1 MSAENVVI
9 NFVGKTDELKPV
21 ENALGNI
28 IAQSGEVGQAWGKAA
43 SAMNNQTKTSTEN
56 TNKLAKSIDALA
68 TAAKSMDKAVIGGA
82 YKEYL
87 KQIQAQLGLTSKEL
101 ITYIQ
106 NARKAAQEGIF
117 SAGSDEEI
125 DQMTMAIE
133 AMNDQLKELGAWEG
147 DVGEKTQS
155 LRSRIKEAKDELVA
169 MAEAGLQGTP
179 AFRDLQEKAGELY
192 DQMRDLNATVKRLG
206 SDTKHID
213 GLISLAGGVAGGFAV
228 AQGAAALFGSENE
241 EVQKA
246 LLKVNAAMSILQGL
260 QAIQNVLQKESAAS
274 LLFNTGARTAQTAA
288 VTAETA
294 AEVANVAATEAVVVA
309 EGAQVVATE
318 AATVAQTELN
328 VAMSLN
334 PIGLVIAG
342 VVALVAAISIFS
354 GKSKEAEQ
362 TQRDLNSALQDAT
375 TLLDLDLKSLER
387 RTAKNIALAKQSGA
401 SAVDLVRLE
410 GLAGNERLKMIDDSR
425 VAAAKAYNEAKA
437 NDKESIESKQKLY
450 ERIGELETQ
459 YQNERNALEVKSIE
473 FRKTLADNELKS
485 FIAFQE
491 AKVLATR
498 SGSIAEKNAQ
508 IASIRATRDARDKLN
523 PDLTP
528 GEKAK
533 NAAEDARAIS
543 DIQLQI
549 YAYTLKSI
557 TSMDEAN
564 VANKKKQILQNQVD
578 SIASIKAVM
587 DAEIVAIRARTSE
600 QIKSNPNLSNGER
613 AKIEAEANL
622 QIAELKRQ
630 HETKLLEI
638 KKAGINAQLII
649 AQKGT
654 QEEYDAK
661 IKFIEASQQIDLS
674 ATELTEQQVSEIKA
688 KYQKQRQD
696 ALRAFNEAQLQNQ
709 ISYENAAL
717 DKFGITE
724 NQKLEITLSR
734 LDKQRLLEI
743 SQAEGNAA
751 KIAEINAKYDKQTI
765 EAKKATIK
773 AILDDNLRTLEV
785 FTFKSVQANQR
796 IVESQYASGDAKI
809 KALEQLQKFEDDKFD
824 LQHKAL
830 TKQVEDGLLTAHEF
844 DVAYQ
849 ELLNKRQESEENTQ
863 KQISEIYFKETEKR
877 IAFYQAGFA
886 VMQKGLD
893 AVLDTGALKTALGE
907 FQNVFASITESIS
920 RLKVILD
927 DPNISPAEKTKA
939 RLNAFKEEAAAV
951 IQATQAVVN
960 QMFADSTAARQQAL
974 NDQLSLLEEQKQKEL
989 DNKGLT
995 EQQKADIEEKYREKE
1010 RQEKIKAFK
1019 ADKEAKKTQA
1029 AINGLLG
1036 ITNAFATAPTI
1047 IAGIILAA
1055 LVSASTAIQIAK
1067 INSTPI
1073 PRFKHGKQKGSY
1085 EGLGIVDDGG
1095 KFEPIWRKD
1104 GSIEIA
1110 TGSPKDR
1117 LTYLHKDDVVFP
1129 SMEAMYKHFSFPQV
1143 PEFVQPKSQSQS
1155 IDYDKLAEAVANKMA
1170 GIIPAPAQIHNAI
1183 DGDSLR
1189 QFLINGNSKTEIK
1202 NKYFSMS

>member
-21 ENALGNI
+21 ENALDNI

-43 SAMNNQTKTSTEN
+43 SAMNNQTKTSTES

-82 YKEYL
+82 YKDYL
-87 KQIQAQLGLTSKEL
+87 KQIQAQLGLTNKEL
-101 ITYIQ
+101 IAYIQ
-106 NARKAAQEGIF
+106 NARKAAQESIF
-117 SAGSDEEI
+117 TAQTDEEI
-125 DQMTMAIE
+125 NQITLSIE
-133 AMNDQLKELGAWEG
+133 AMNEQLKQLGAWEDEAG
-147 DVGEKTQS
+147 DKTQS
-155 LRSRIKEAKDELVA
+155 LRSRIKEAKEELVA

-179 AFRDLQEKAGELY
+179 AFQALQEKAGELD
-192 DQMRDLNATVKRLG
+192 DQMRDLNATVKGLG

-274 LLFNTGARTAQTAA
+274 LLFNTGARTAQTTA
-288 VTAETA
+288 VVAETA

-354 GKSKEAEQ
+354 SSSRDAAVAQNTFNDAMKEA
-362 TQRDLNSALQDAT
+362 TDY
-375 TLLDLDLKSLER
+375 LDIDLKALEH
-387 RTAKNIALAKQSGA
+387 TTSKHVALAKQRGA
-401 SAVDLVRLE
+401 SAVELTRIE
-410 GLAGNERLKMIDDSR
+410 GEAGNARLKIIDDAR
-425 VAAAKAYNEAKA
+425 VATAKALNDEKVRNELSAEDYKKLL
-437 NDKESIESKQKLY
+437 DKNL
-450 ERIGELETQ
+450 ELDFK
-459 YQNERNALEVKSIE
+459 YQDERNALEVKSIE

-508 IASIRATRDARDKLN
+508 IASIRATRDAKDKLN

-564 VANKKKQILQNQVD
+564 VANKKRQILQNQVD
-578 SIASIKAVM
+578 SIASIKAVT
-587 DAEIVAIRARTSE
+587 DAEIAAIRSRTSE
-600 QIKSNPNLSNGER
+600 QIKSNPNLSKGER

-622 QIAELKRQ
+622 QIAELRRQ

-638 KKAGINAQLII
+638 KKAGINAQLIL

-654 QEEYDAK
+654 QDEYDAK
-661 IKFIEASQQIDLS
+661 IQFIEASQQIDLS

-724 NQKLEITLSR
+724 NQKLDITLSR
-734 LDKQRLLEI
+734 LDKQRQLEI
-743 SQAEGNAA
+743 SQAEGNTA

-785 FTFKSVQANQR
+785 FTFKSAQANQR
-796 IVESQYASGDAKI
+796 IVESQFASGDAKI

-849 ELLNKRQESEENTQ
+849 DLLNKRSESEEKTQ
-863 KQISEIYFKETEKR
+863 KQITEIYIKETEKR
-877 IAFYQAGFA
+877 VAFYKAGFA
-886 VMQKGLD
+886 ILQKGLD
-893 AVLDTGALKTALGE
+893 AVLNTSAIKTALNE
-907 FQNVFASITESIS
+907 FQNVFATITESVGK
-920 RLKVILD
+920 LKAILD
-927 DPNISPAEKTKA
+927 DPNISPAEKTQA
-939 RLNAFKEEAAAV
+939 RLTAFKEEAAAV

-960 QMFADSTAARQQAL
+960 QIFADSAAARQQAL
-974 NDQLSLLEEQKQKEL
+974 NDQLALLEEQKQKEL
-989 DNKGLT
+989 DNKNLT
-995 EQQKADIEEKYREKE
+995 EQQKADIEEKYKQRE
-1010 RQEKIKAFK
+1010 RQEKIKAFN

-1029 AINGLLG
+1029 VINGLLG

-1047 IAGIILAA
+1047 IAGVILAA
-1055 LVSASTAIQIAK
+1055 LVAASTAIQVAK
-1067 INSTPI
+1067 ISSTPV
-1073 PRFKHGKQKGSY
+1073 PRFKYGKQKGGY

-1117 LTYLHKDDVVFP
+1117 LTYLHRDDMVFP

-1143 PEFVQPKSQSQS
+1143 PEFVHPTATNQS

-1183 DGDSLR
+1183 DGDSLK
-1189 QFLINGNSKTEIK
+1189 QFMLSGNTKTEIK
-1202 NKYFSMS
+1202 NKYFSMT

>member
-9 NFVGKTDELKPV
+9 NFVGKTDKLKPV

-43 SAMNNQTKTSTEN
+43 SAMNNQTKTSTES

-179 AFRDLQEKAGELY
+179 AFRDLQEKAGELD
-192 DQMRDLNATVKRLG
+192 DQMRDLNATVKGLG
-206 SDTKHID
+206 SDTKRLD
-213 GLISLAGGVAGGFAV
+213 GLISAVSGLAGGFAV
-228 AQGAAALFGSENE
+228 AQGTAALFGDESE

-260 QAIQNVLQKESAAS
+260 QAIQNVLQKESAAM
-274 LLFNTGARTAQTAA
+274 LLLQEGRTKAVAIANQFMAA
-288 VTAETA
+288 TTLETA
-294 AEVANVAATEAVVVA
+294 AATTVLRTALITSGIGAIVVILGLAANAMGAFGDDIEDTTESMKKQNDVAD
-309 EGAQVVATE
+309 
-318 AATVAQTELN
+318 
-328 VAMSLN
+328 SLYESYLKISKVN
-334 PIGLVIAG
+334 QLQINRD
-342 VVALVAAISIFS
+342 ISI
-354 GKSKEAEQ
+354 KQNEAEI
-362 TQRDLNSALQDAT
+362 AL
-375 TLLDLDLKSLER
+375 LKSQEGSIVRINDLQKENLRLSNESLQVELFGLKAAQAMASDKTQFTR
-387 RTAKNIALAKQSGA
+387 R
-401 SAVDLVRLE
+401 
-410 GLAGNERLKMIDDSR
+410 
-425 VAAAKAYNEAKA
+425 
-437 NDKESIESKQKLY
+437 
-450 ERIGELETQ
+450 EL
-459 YQNERNALEVKSIE
+459 
-473 FRKTLADNELKS
+473 ELKS
-485 FIAFQE
+485 QIFENTQE
-491 AKVLATR
+491 QLRLDVELNKVLAERALKSATNQADAE
-498 SGSIAEKNAQ
+498 IAKAKLAVAENEVDKV
-508 IASIRATRDARDKLN
+508 ASIRR
-523 PDLTP
+523 
-528 GEKAK
+528 
-533 NAAEDARAIS
+533 IS
-543 DIQLQI
+543 
-549 YAYTLKSI
+549 
-557 TSMDEAN
+557 
-564 VANKKKQILQNQVD
+564 
-578 SIASIKAVM
+578 
-587 DAEIVAIRARTSE
+587 DAEIRAIRVKEAAEIASGFHTA
-600 QIKSNPNLSNGER
+600 GEIN
-613 AKIEAEANL
+613 KIHAEADLAVREKQIEL
-622 QIAELKRQ
+622 QS
-630 HETKLLEI
+630 EI
-638 KKAGINAQLII
+638 LNIQKAGISARLKV
-649 AQKGT
+649 ADKGS
-654 QEEYDAK
+654 EDEYDYRLQLLEKEMEIALNRAK
-661 IKFIEASQQIDLS
+661 LTKDEKLEIENDFYAKKRELDNQFEQQHLQNEISMLS
-674 ATELTEQQVSEIKA
+674 AS
-688 KYQKQRQD
+688 
-696 ALRAFNEAQLQNQ
+696 
-709 ISYENAAL
+709 L
-717 DKFGITE
+717 DMFGITE
-724 NQKLEITLSR
+724 GEKLDLTIQRLNKQRDLEIL
-734 LDKQRLLEI
+734 
-743 SQAEGNAA
+743 QAENNAA

-765 EAKKATIK
+765 EAKKAAIK
-773 AILDDNLRTLEV
+773 AILDDNLKTFEV
-785 FTFKSVQANQR
+785 FSEKSVQANKK
-796 IVESQYASGDAKI
+796 IVESQFSSGADKV
-809 KALEQLQKFEDDKFD
+809 KALNDIQKFEDAKFD

-844 DVAYQ
+844 DVAYK

-877 IAFYQAGFA
+877 IAFYQAVFA

-974 NDQLSLLEEQKQKEL
+974 NDQLSLLEAQKQKEL

-1036 ITNAFATAPTI
+1036 ITNAYATAPTI
-1047 IAGIILAA
+1047 IAGIVLAA
-1055 LVSASTAIQIAK
+1055 LVAVSTAIQVAK
-1067 INSTPI
+1067 ISSTPV
-1073 PRFKHGKQKGSY
+1073 PRFKHGKQKGGY
-1085 EGLGIVDDGG
+1085 EGFGIVDDGG

-1104 GSIEIA
+1104 GSIEVA
-1110 TGSPKDR
+1110 TGRPKER
-1117 LTYLHKDDVVFP
+1117 LTYLHKDDMVFP

-1143 PEFVQPKSQSQS
+1143 PEFVQPKNQSQS
-1155 IDYDKLAEAVANKMA
+1155 IDYDKLAEAVATKMA
-1170 GIIPAPAQIHNAI
+1170 GIIPAPAQIYNAI
-1183 DGDSLR
+1183 DGDSLK
-1189 QFLINGNSKTEIK
+1189 QFMLTGNTKTEIK